1 MVGSTTVVTVAD
13 GSASVSEQC
22 PFDLAKVNAE
32 HGAAEAY
39 AQWREHGSVVFAE
52 AFGGY
57 HAVLDYEVVRECAAD
72 PERLVSR
79 DGATIPILRKDAR
92 SVPVEMDPPEH
103 KKYRK
108 LLQGPLR
115 PDRVQAQVGLT

>member
-57 HAVLDYEVVRECAAD
+57 HAVLDYEVVRACAT
-72 PERLVSR
+72 S
-79 DGATIPILRKDAR
+79 
-92 SVPVEMDPPEH
+92 PP
-103 KKYRK
+103 
-108 LLQGPLR
+108 P
-115 PDRVQAQVGLT
+115 A